1 MIETPKDL
9 SPIWH
14 WLARYSVKKKYNKI
28 KNPKLQETNHM
39 ATKRQSL
46 GKGLDA
52 LLGIPEETTS
62 SNQNLDIQAVAS
74 PVEARTDG
82 RLCQL
87 PVEFLQRG
95 KYQPRRDLNPEALQ
109 DLASSIEAQGVMQP
123 IVVRAIGQDK
133 YEIIAGERR
142 WRATQQAG
150 LDSIPAIVREVS
162 DEAAI
167 AMALIENI
175 QREDLNPIEES
186 LALIRLQDEFKLT
199 QQQVA
204 DAVGKSRS
212 AVTNLMRL
220 ASLESAV
227 QLQVERG
234 ELELGHAKCLLGLEG
249 IVQIQAARTV
259 AANAMTVRQTEALVK
274 KHQNLGTTKPQ
285 QNGQDNS
292 PDIMRLQ
299 EELSEKVG
307 AAVQI
312 QHSTKGAGKL
322 VFKYNSV
329 DELEGILAHLK

>member
-1 MIETPKDL
+1 
-9 SPIWH
+9 
-14 WLARYSVKKKYNKI
+14 
-28 KNPKLQETNHM
+28 M
-39 ATKRQSL
+39 ATKRQIL

-52 LLGIPEETTS
+52 LLGIPEDTEIS
-62 SNQNLDIQAVAS
+62 EQDSAEGADSNNAV
-74 PVEARTDG
+74 DG
-82 RLCQL
+82 KLCQL

-95 KYQPRRDLNPEALQ
+95 KYQPRRDLNPDALQ
-109 DLASSIEAQGVMQP
+109 ELASSIASQGVMQP
-123 IVVRAIGQDK
+123 IVVRPIGKDK

-162 DEAAI
+162 DEAAVV
-167 AMALIENI
+167 MALIENI

-220 ASLESAV
+220 ASLESPV

-249 IVQIQAARTV
+249 NVQIQAARTV

-274 KHQNLGTTKPQ
+274 KLQNPTT
-285 QNGQDNS
+285 QNTKTEATDS
-292 PDIMRLQ
+292 TADIMRLQ

-307 AAVQI
+307 AVVQI
-312 QHSTKGAGKL
+312 QHSAKGAGKL

>member
-1 MIETPKDL
+1 
-9 SPIWH
+9 
-14 WLARYSVKKKYNKI
+14 
-28 KNPKLQETNHM
+28 M

-52 LLGIPEETTS
+52 LLGLSEESQELTDQAAPPSNTS
-62 SNQNLDIQAVAS
+62 APA
-74 PVEARTDG
+74 ADG
-82 RLCQL
+82 TLREL

-95 KYQPRRDLNPEALQ
+95 KYQPRRDINPEAIQ
-109 DLASSIEAQGVMQP
+109 ELADSIAAQGVVQP
-123 IVVRAIGQDK
+123 IVVRAIGEDR

-150 LDSIPAIVREVS
+150 LESIPAIIRDVS

-175 QREDLNPIEES
+175 QREDLNPMEES
-186 LALIRLQDEFKLT
+186 LALIRLQNEFNFT

-220 ASLESAV
+220 ATLETAV
-227 QLQVERG
+227 QQQLERG

-249 IVQIQAARTV
+249 NAQINAARTV

-274 KHQNLGTTKPQ
+274 QLQNPKKP
-285 QNGQDNS
+285 GQTASGPN
-292 PDIMRLQ
+292 PDITRLQ
-299 EELSEKVG
+299 EELSEKLG
-307 AAVQI
+307 AAVSI
-312 QHSTKGAGKL
+312 QHSAKGAGKL
-322 VFKYNSV
+322 IFKYNSV

>member
-1 MIETPKDL
+1 
-9 SPIWH
+9 
-14 WLARYSVKKKYNKI
+14 
-28 KNPKLQETNHM
+28 M

-52 LLGIPEETTS
+52 LLGIPEDADPYDSETS
-62 SNQNLDIQAVAS
+62 STLTHGELVA
-74 PVEARTDG
+74 DG
-82 RLCQL
+82 QLRQL

-95 KYQPRRDLNPEALQ
+95 KYQPRRDINPESLKE
-109 DLASSIEAQGVMQP
+109 LTASVTSQGIMQP
-123 IVVRAIGQDK
+123 IIVRAIGTDK

-150 LDSIPAIVREVS
+150 LETIPAVVRDVS

-186 LALIRLQDEFKLT
+186 LALIRLQDEFNLT

-220 ASLESAV
+220 ATLESSV

-234 ELELGHAKCLLGLEG
+234 ELELGHAKCLLGLDG
-249 IVQIQAARTV
+249 AAQVGAARTV
-259 AANAMTVRQTEALVK
+259 AANGMTVRQTEVLVK
-274 KHQNLGTTKPQ
+274 KIQTAGPSGTVDKLPNT
-285 QNGQDNS
+285 N
-292 PDIMRLQ
+292 PDITNLQ
-299 EELSEKVG
+299 NELSEKVG
-307 AAVQI
+307 AVVLI
-312 QHSTKGAGKL
+312 QHSANGSGKL
-322 VFKYNSV
+322 VFKYNSI
-329 DELEGILAHLK
+329 DELDGILAHLK